1 MFMCTRTLELNHV
14 TLNIGEG
21 PEMIY
26 HTIVILLSGL
36 IRTRLG

>member
-14 TLNIGEG
+14 TLNIRESA
-21 PEMIY
+21 EMIY
-26 HTIVILLSGL
+26 YIIVIILSGL